1 MNEETADGM
10 GDVLT
15 HPHGGGPAGFAPGA
29 AGPIPT
35 ERLEEEYQKV
45 GRWKGPHATPEAR
58 AQVRDFWQRQGGP
71 GLRWLVARLRSE
83 GHIDALDGVASL
95 LAAAG
100 ETAILPILEELE
112 RQPTRDQAG
121 ALLHALAWIGED
133 GVAAPSVL
141 APRLEAAL
149 ASLWQHD
156 ADLREW
162 AARSARLLPRAHAVG
177 LLRGWLERDADAEV
191 RRAIGAVLGVDATGR
206 S

>member
-1 MNEETADGM
+1 MNEETADRTGV
-10 GDVLT
+10 VLT
-15 HPHGGGPAGFAPGA
+15 GPHGGGAAGFAPSP

-35 ERLEEEYQKV
+35 ERLEEDYQKI
-45 GRWKGPHATPEAR
+45 GWWKGAHAMPEAR
-58 AQVRDFWQRQGGP
+58 AQVRDFWRLQGGP
-71 GLRWLVARLRSE
+71 GLRWLAARLRPE

-133 GVAAPSVL
+133 GVAASTAL
-141 APRLEAAL
+141 TPRLEAAL

-162 AARSARLLPRAHAVG
+162 VVCSARLLPRAYAVG
-177 LLRGWLERDADAEV
+177 LLRRWLDGETDAEV
-191 RRAIGAVLGVDATGR
+191 RRAIGDVLGVDAMGR